1 MNYKVFDFYMEF
13 MNKGFTVLKKSGYSS
28 SVSENQFSTFLEI
41 MGFIQDQFKDL
52 SRALEISF
60 ILGASIA
67 SLLILFS
74 FVDFLIDFKSRVSF
88 IRLLLILYL
97 KIDYLDAKRKVF
109 IRSKENWGNQFIHCI
124 FRTPYLKHDNI
135 IPCYNVYNWF
145 YYISTFLASSLDS
158 YLQ

>member
-67 SLLILFS
+67 SLCILFS
-74 FVDFLIDFKSRVSF
+74 FVDFLIDFKARVRF
-88 IRLLLILYL
+88 I
-97 KIDYLDAKRKVF
+97 
-109 IRSKENWGNQFIHCI
+109 
-124 FRTPYLKHDNI
+124 
-135 IPCYNVYNWF
+135 
-145 YYISTFLASSLDS
+145 YYS
-158 YLQ
+158 YY